1 MPDSLRSEGSSGSSG
16 QLDICGGSVRV
27 SSGGSLLVLL
37 PWPNMLLSGICCDSP
52 LVASG
57 VTN

>member
-1 MPDSLRSEGSSGSSG
+1 MLDSLQSEGSSGSSG

-57 VTN
+57 RD

>member
-1 MPDSLRSEGSSGSSG
+1 MPGSLRSEGSSGSSG

-37 PWPNMLLSGICCDSP
+37 PWPNMLPSGICCDSP
-52 LVASG
+52 LVALG
-57 VTN
+57 RD